1 MILKISFAF
10 LLGFILGAIGVG
22 FLVTSGAGNYLI
34 APVIAAN
41 PRVQELEGKIREVE
55 DQRAALGRQLD
66 KLADRLDQ
74 IGSRFEDLQ
83 RRFESLQR
91 ASGGAGERPGS
102 GVGSTGPPAP

>member
-1 MILKISFAF
+1 MILKIAFAF
-10 LLGFILGAIGVG
+10 LLGFILGAVGVG
-22 FLVTSGAGNYLI
+22 FLVTSGAGNYLM

-74 IGSRFEDLQ
+74 IGTRFEDLQ

-91 ASGGAGERPGS
+91 SGAAA
-102 GVGSTGPPAP
+102 PAAP

>member
-1 MILKISFAF
+1 MILKIAFAF
-10 LLGFILGAIGVG
+10 LLGFILGAVGVG
-22 FLVTSGAGNYLI
+22 FLVTSGAGNYLM

-91 ASGGAGERPGS
+91 SGTAA
-102 GVGSTGPPAP
+102 PATP

>member
-1 MILKISFAF
+1 MILKIAFAF
-10 LLGFILGAIGVG
+10 LLGFILGAVGVG
-22 FLVTSGAGNYLI
+22 FLVTSGAGNYLM

-83 RRFESLQR
+83 RRFESLQHN
-91 ASGGAGERPGS
+91 GAAA
-102 GVGSTGPPAP
+102 PATP

>member
-1 MILKISFAF
+1 MILKIAFAF
-10 LLGFILGAIGVG
+10 LLGFILGAVGVG
-22 FLVTSGAGNYLI
+22 FLVTSGAGNYLM

-91 ASGGAGERPGS
+91 SGGAA
-102 GVGSTGPPAP
+102 PAAP

>member
-1 MILKISFAF
+1 MILKIAFAF
-10 LLGFILGAIGVG
+10 LLGFILGAAGVG
-22 FLVTSGAGNYLI
+22 FLVTSGAGNYLM

-91 ASGGAGERPGS
+91 GGTAA
-102 GVGSTGPPAP
+102 PATP